1 MTDLSDVK
9 QKVVDVLK
17 ADSTLATLLGNDAAG
32 EVPVYKEWPMGKM
45 MWLPEVTVTDILDRG
60 EISGLNDAYDGS
72 KRYEWDHGL
81 IQVDV
86 WARDAA
92 SRDGISTRAKK
103 VLLKALA
110 DFRAI
115 GISLS
120 APEIMALNEAKRL
133 IFRHSLRYTAFFA
146 TEVA

>member
-9 QKVVDVLK
+9 QKFVDVLR
-17 ADSTLATLLGNDAAG
+17 ADAPLASLLGLDASG
-32 EVPVYKEWPMGKM
+32 QVPIYREWPMGRM

-72 KRYEWDHGL
+72 KRYEWDHDL

-86 WARDAA
+86 WAKNAE
-92 SRDGISTRAKK
+92 SRDSISSQIKK

-120 APEIMALNEAKRL
+120 APDILALNEAKRL
-133 IFRHSLRYTAFFA
+133 IFRHSLRYTALYV
-146 TEVA
+146 TEVS